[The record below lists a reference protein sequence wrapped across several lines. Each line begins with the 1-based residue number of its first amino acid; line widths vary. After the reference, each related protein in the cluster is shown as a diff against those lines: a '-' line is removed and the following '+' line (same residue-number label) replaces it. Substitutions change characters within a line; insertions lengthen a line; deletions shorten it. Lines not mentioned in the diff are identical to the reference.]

1 MEMDPKTSQTLRLQ
15 LTMVGDPGPKTP
27 FLSRPSHVHLGADWT
42 CVFGRGKK
50 LESRENGKGHP
61 LVLPRAS

>member
-15 LTMVGDPGPKTP
+15 LTMVENPGPKTP
-27 FLSRPSHVHLGADWT
+27 FISGQSHVHLGADWM

-50 LESRENGKGHP
+50 LGSREK
-61 LVLPRAS
+61 